1 MSTHRR
7 VCLQVSGV
15 KLKREAEASTPA
27 LHPTVSSCM
36 SVYIS
41 VLSA

>member
-15 KLKREAEASTPA
+15 KLKREVEVSTPA
-27 LHPTVSSCM
+27 VHLTVNSCM
-36 SVYIS
+36 SVYTS
-41 VLSA
+41 ALSA